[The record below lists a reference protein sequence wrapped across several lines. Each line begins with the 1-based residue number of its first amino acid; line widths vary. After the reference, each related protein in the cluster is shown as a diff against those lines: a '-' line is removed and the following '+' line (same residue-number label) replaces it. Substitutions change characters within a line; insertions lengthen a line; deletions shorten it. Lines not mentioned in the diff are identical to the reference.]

1 MATMLMICTGLVIC
15 TCAVSAAW
23 RRTSLRP
30 RWYRRSADAGDLEG
44 MWRLGLLYQDA
55 IGSPKDEAQAV
66 FWFRKAADGGNPDA
80 MFSMCGS

>member
-1 MATMLMICTGLVIC
+1 
-15 TCAVSAAW
+15 
-23 RRTSLRP
+23 
-30 RWYRRSADAGDLEG
+30 